1 MYSFKEFQPI
11 FPESNNFWTA
21 DNATII
27 GKVEIREKV
36 SIWFGAVLRGDNE
49 LIFIDEGSN
58 IQENCVLHTDMGY
71 PLTVQSNCTI
81 GHGVILHGCIVKE
94 SSLIGMGSIILNGA
108 EIGRNCIVGAG
119 SLITEKKIIPD
130 GVLVMGSPARVI
142 RKLKAD
148 EINGIKKA
156 ASIYQEK
163 IKIFREKLIP
173 RKPRLE

>member
-58 IQENCVLHTDMGY
+58 IQENCVFLQPFHFY
-71 PLTVQSNCTI
+71 L
-81 GHGVILHGCIVKE
+81 
-94 SSLIGMGSIILNGA
+94 
-108 EIGRNCIVGAG
+108 
-119 SLITEKKIIPD
+119 
-130 GVLVMGSPARVI
+130 
-142 RKLKAD
+142 
-148 EINGIKKA
+148 
-156 ASIYQEK
+156 
-163 IKIFREKLIP
+163 
-173 RKPRLE
+173 

>member
-71 PLTVQSNCTI
+71 PLTIGRNCTI
-81 GHGVILHGCIVKE
+81 GHNAILHGATIE
-94 SSLIGMGSIILNGA
+94 DSSLVGMGAIILNGA
-108 EIGRNCIVGAG
+108 RISKNSLVGAG
-119 SLITEKKIIPD
+119 ALVTEGKEFPPNSLILGK
-130 GVLVMGSPARVI
+130 PAKFVRELTP
-142 RKLKAD
+142 K
-148 EINGIKKA
+148 EINEVNNSAIN
-156 ASIYQEK
+156 YQENSRNFK
-163 IKIFREKLIP
+163 ASCKKLS
-173 RKPRLE
+173 

>member
-21 DNATII
+21 DNATVI

-71 PLTVQSNCTI
+71 PLSIGRNCTI
-81 GHGVILHGCIVKE
+81 GHNAILHGATIE
-94 SSLIGMGSIILNGA
+94 DNSLVGMGAIILNGA
-108 EIGRNCIVGAG
+108 RISKNSLVGAG
-119 SLITEKKIIPD
+119 ALVTEGKEFPPNSLIVGK
-130 GVLVMGSPARVI
+130 PAKFVRQLTS
-142 RKLKAD
+142 K
-148 EINGIKKA
+148 EINEINNSAINYQGNSRNFKAYCKKL
-156 ASIYQEK
+156 S
-163 IKIFREKLIP
+163 
-173 RKPRLE
+173 

>member
-71 PLTVQSNCTI
+71 PLTIGRNCTI
-81 GHGVILHGCIVKE
+81 GHNAILHGATIE
-94 SSLIGMGSIILNGA
+94 DSSLVGMGAIILNGA
-108 EIGRNCIVGAG
+108 RISKNSLVGAG
-119 SLITEKKIIPD
+119 ALVTEGKEFPPNSLIVGK
-130 GVLVMGSPARVI
+130 PAKFVRQLTS
-142 RKLKAD
+142 K
-148 EINGIKKA
+148 EINEINNSA
-156 ASIYQEK
+156 INLS
-163 IKIFREKLIP
+163 LIHI
-173 RKPRLE
+173 

>member
-21 DNATII
+21 DNATIM

-71 PLTVQSNCTI
+71 PLSIGRNCTI
-81 GHGVILHGCIVKE
+81 GHNAILHGATIE
-94 SSLIGMGSIILNGA
+94 DNSLVGMGAIILNGA
-108 EIGRNCIVGAG
+108 KISKNSLVGAG
-119 SLITEKKIIPD
+119 ALVTEGKEFPPNSLIVGK
-130 GVLVMGSPARVI
+130 PAKFVRQLTS
-142 RKLKAD
+142 K
-148 EINGIKKA
+148 EINEVNNSAIN
-156 ASIYQEK
+156 YQENSRNFK
-163 IKIFREKLIP
+163 VI
-173 RKPRLE
+173 

>member
-71 PLTVQSNCTI
+71 PLTIGRNCTI
-81 GHGVILHGCIVKE
+81 GHNAILHGATIE
-94 SSLIGMGSIILNGA
+94 DNSLVGMGAIILNGA
-108 EIGRNCIVGAG
+108 SISKNSLVGAG
-119 SLITEKKIIPD
+119 ALVTEGKEFPPNSLIVGE
-130 GVLVMGSPARVI
+130 PAKFVRQLTS
-142 RKLKAD
+142 K
-148 EINGIKKA
+148 EINEVNNSA
-156 ASIYQEK
+156 TNYQENSRSFK
-163 IKIFREKLIP
+163 AYCKKLS
-173 RKPRLE
+173 

>member
-11 FPESNNFWTA
+11 LPESNNFWTA

-71 PLTVQSNCTI
+71 PLTIGRNCTI
-81 GHGVILHGCIVKE
+81 GHNAILHGATIE
-94 SSLIGMGSIILNGA
+94 DSSLVGMGAIILNGA
-108 EIGRNCIVGAG
+108 RINKNSIVGAG
-119 SLITEKKIIPD
+119 AIVTEGKEFPPNSLIVGK
-130 GVLVMGSPARVI
+130 PAKFVRQLTS
-142 RKLKAD
+142 K
-148 EINGIKKA
+148 EINEVNNSAIN
-156 ASIYQEK
+156 YQENSRNFK
-163 IKIFREKLIP
+163 TFCKKLS
-173 RKPRLE
+173 

>member
-49 LIFIDEGSN
+49 LIFINEGSN

-71 PLTVQSNCTI
+71 PLSIGRNCTI
-81 GHGVILHGCIVKE
+81 GHNAILHGATIE
-94 SSLIGMGSIILNGA
+94 DSSLVGMGAIILNGA
-108 EIGRNCIVGAG
+108 KINKNSIVGAG
-119 SLITEKKIIPD
+119 ALVTEGKEFPPNSLIVGK
-130 GVLVMGSPARVI
+130 PAKFVRQLTS
-142 RKLKAD
+142 K
-148 EINGIKKA
+148 EINEVNNSAIN
-156 ASIYQEK
+156 YQENSRNFK
-163 IKIFREKLIP
+163 TYCKKLS
-173 RKPRLE
+173 

>member
-71 PLTVQSNCTI
+71 PLTIGRNCTI
-81 GHGVILHGCIVKE
+81 GHNAILHGATIE
-94 SSLIGMGSIILNGA
+94 DNSLVGMGAIILNGA
-108 EIGRNCIVGAG
+108 RISKNSLVGAG
-119 SLITEKKIIPD
+119 ALVTEGKEFPPNSLIVGK
-130 GVLVMGSPARVI
+130 PAKFVRQLTPKEINEVNNSAI
-142 RKLKAD
+142 NYQENSRNFKTYCRKL
-148 EINGIKKA
+148 
-156 ASIYQEK
+156 S
-163 IKIFREKLIP
+163 
-173 RKPRLE
+173 

>member
-49 LIFIDEGSN
+49 LIFINEGSN

-71 PLTVQSNCTI
+71 PLTIGRNCTI
-81 GHGVILHGCIVKE
+81 GHNAILHGATIE
-94 SSLIGMGSIILNGA
+94 DSSLVGMGAIILNGA
-108 EIGRNCIVGAG
+108 KINKNSLVGAG
-119 SLITEKKIIPD
+119 ALVTEGKEFPPNSLIVGK
-130 GVLVMGSPARVI
+130 PAKFVRQLTS
-142 RKLKAD
+142 K
-148 EINGIKKA
+148 EINEVNNSAIN
-156 ASIYQEK
+156 YQENSRNFK
-163 IKIFREKLIP
+163 AYCKKLS
-173 RKPRLE
+173 

>member
-71 PLTVQSNCTI
+71 PLTIGRNCTI
-81 GHGVILHGCIVKE
+81 GHNAILHGATIE
-94 SSLIGMGSIILNGA
+94 DSSLVGMGAIILNGA
-108 EIGRNCIVGAG
+108 RISKNSLVGAG
-119 SLITEKKIIPD
+119 ALVTEGKEFPPNSLIVGK
-130 GVLVMGSPARVI
+130 PAKFVRQLTS
-142 RKLKAD
+142 K
-148 EINGIKKA
+148 EINEVNNSAINYQKNSRNFKAYCKKL
-156 ASIYQEK
+156 S
-163 IKIFREKLIP
+163 
-173 RKPRLE
+173 

>member
-71 PLTVQSNCTI
+71 PLTIGRNCTI
-81 GHGVILHGCIVKE
+81 GHNAILHGATIE
-94 SSLIGMGSIILNGA
+94 DNSLVGMGAIILNGA
-108 EIGRNCIVGAG
+108 RISKNILVGAG
-119 SLITEKKIIPD
+119 ALVTEGKEFPPNSLIVGK
-130 GVLVMGSPARVI
+130 PAKFVRQLTS
-142 RKLKAD
+142 K
-148 EINGIKKA
+148 EINEVNNSAIN
-156 ASIYQEK
+156 YQENSRNFK
-163 IKIFREKLIP
+163 SYCKKLS
-173 RKPRLE
+173 

>member
-71 PLTVQSNCTI
+71 PLSIGRNCTI
-81 GHGVILHGCIVKE
+81 GHNAILHGATIE
-94 SSLIGMGSIILNGA
+94 DSSLIGMGAIILNGA
-108 EIGRNCIVGAG
+108 KIRKNSLVGAG
-119 SLITEKKIIPD
+119 ALVTEGKEFPPNSLIVGK
-130 GVLVMGSPARVI
+130 PAKFVRQLTS
-142 RKLKAD
+142 K
-148 EINGIKKA
+148 EINGVNNSAIN
-156 ASIYQEK
+156 YQENSRNFKSYCKK
-163 IKIFREKLIP
+163 IS
-173 RKPRLE
+173 

>member
-71 PLTVQSNCTI
+71 PLTIGRNCTI
-81 GHGVILHGCIVKE
+81 GHNAILHGATIE
-94 SSLIGMGSIILNGA
+94 DNSLVGMGAIILNGA
-108 EIGRNCIVGAG
+108 KISKNSLVGAG
-119 SLITEKKIIPD
+119 ALVTEGKEFPPNSLILGK
-130 GVLVMGSPARVI
+130 PAKFVRELTP
-142 RKLKAD
+142 K
-148 EINGIKKA
+148 EINEVNNSAIN
-156 ASIYQEK
+156 YQENSRNFK
-163 IKIFREKLIP
+163 SYCKKLS
-173 RKPRLE
+173 

>member
-71 PLTVQSNCTI
+71 PLTIGRNCTI
-81 GHGVILHGCIVKE
+81 GHNAILHGATIE
-94 SSLIGMGSIILNGA
+94 DSSLVGMGAIILNGA
-108 EIGRNCIVGAG
+108 RISKNSLVGAG
-119 SLITEKKIIPD
+119 ALVTEGKEFPPNSLIVGK
-130 GVLVMGSPARVI
+130 PAKFVRQLTS
-142 RKLKAD
+142 K
-148 EINGIKKA
+148 EINEVNNSAIN
-156 ASIYQEK
+156 YQENSRNFK
-163 IKIFREKLIP
+163 ASCKKLS
-173 RKPRLE
+173 

>member
-71 PLTVQSNCTI
+71 PLTIGRNCTI
-81 GHGVILHGCIVKE
+81 GHNAILHGATIE
-94 SSLIGMGSIILNGA
+94 DNSLVGMGAIILNGA
-108 EIGRNCIVGAG
+108 KISKNSLVGAG
-119 SLITEKKIIPD
+119 ALVTEGKEFPPNSLIVGK
-130 GVLVMGSPARVI
+130 PAKFVRQLTS
-142 RKLKAD
+142 K
-148 EINGIKKA
+148 EINEVNNSAIN
-156 ASIYQEK
+156 YQENSRNFK
-163 IKIFREKLIP
+163 AHCKKLS
-173 RKPRLE
+173 